1 MYRLSQHPVEVLRTL
16 NMNTEL
22 KNWNQFKF
30 LRRSSQERASA
41 PSMTSPDGKHSLLK
55 CPDLHRRFLTDAW
68 RAMNDWLNEA
78 FFGELDRWFSD
89 CSSPWFQPRIEVVDD
104 GKTLRITAEQPGMN
118 WEDIQTS
125 VEAGASVICGENK
138 PT

>member
-1 MYRLSQHPVEVLRTL
+1 
-16 NMNTEL
+16 
-22 KNWNQFKF
+22 
-30 LRRSSQERASA
+30 
-41 PSMTSPDGKHSLLK
+41 MTSPDGKHSLLK
-55 CPDLHRRFLTDAW
+55 WPHLHRRFLTDPW
-68 RAMNDWLNEA
+68 RAMNDWLNEP